1 MLYSG
6 LNQENR
12 NHCKY
17 LNGRNFIEGNIEMGN
32 RTTEKEQ
39 GTVSHTRK
47 WEDPAGSW

>member
-17 LNGRNFIEGNIEMGN
+17 LNGRNFVDGIDYTGN
-32 RTTEKEQ
+32 RTTEKPSN
-39 GTVSHTRK
+39 GL
-47 WEDPAGSW
+47 